1 MSSGLHDH
9 YSELFIKGSTPSE
22 LAYEIYK
29 SHDLKLI
36 YDLRTLSYDIIF
48 DLILL
53 RFKDNMCSW
62 HSINSVS
69 VRVIGVSS
77 GTTGDKAL

>member
-1 MSSGLHDH
+1 MTTTVSYLSRGRHLRNGL
-9 YSELFIKGSTPSE
+9 S
-22 LAYEIYK
+22 YEIYK

-36 YDLRTLSYDIIF
+36 YDLCMLINDIIF

-62 HSINSVS
+62 YTINSVS
-69 VRVIGVSS
+69 VGVISVSL